1 MSRIIIVTGV
11 PASGKTTFAQK
22 VGDKFNLPVFSKDS
36 LKELLF
42 DYVGV
47 ENRDLSRKFGRA
59 SFELL
64 YEITEQLM
72 RTDVTHI
79 IEGNFDREF
88 ASNVLNKKMEKYN
101 CEFLQF
107 NFYAQQNIIRERFE
121 QRWDNREK
129 ENSRHEG
136 HMDNENLE
144 IVENTGGKNKA
155 LDIPGKLIEVNTT
168 NFDNVDYN
176 QLNQVISEF
185 LK

>member
-1 MSRIIIVTGV
+1 MSKIIVVTGV
-11 PASGKTTFAQK
+11 PASGKTVFAQK
-22 VGDKFNLPVFSKDS
+22 VGNKFNLPLFSKDS

-47 ENRDLSRKFGRA
+47 ENRDLSRKFGMA

-72 RTDVTHI
+72 RTDVAHV

-88 ASNVLNKKMEKYN
+88 ASNVLNKKMEKYD

-107 NFYAQQNIIRERFE
+107 NFYAQKNIIRERFE
-121 QRWDNREK
+121 KRWDNRNVK
-129 ENSRHEG
+129 NSRHKG

-155 LDIPGKLIEVNTT
+155 LDIPGELIEVDTT
-168 NFDNVDYN
+168 NFDNVDYK
-176 QLNQVISEF
+176 QLNQKISEF